1 MNKAID
7 LLNRD
12 VKSQLELARV
22 ADISFP
28 RLDFSLGAQAL
39 Q

>member
-12 VKSQLELARV
+12 AKSQLARV